1 MVSILLVLCVVTVQY
16 GQYSIS
22 TVICHFYTRKAAPST
37 SLSCIAVTKV
47 IESVLSDNNLPG
59 AVCSTVCGGADI
71 GEAMAKDKRI
81 NMLSFTGSTKVN
93 YSQ

>member
-1 MVSILLVLCVVTVQY
+1 MFYVMIFFDRKGPPTAPLL
-16 GQYSIS
+16 
-22 TVICHFYTRKAAPST
+22 
-37 SLSCIAVTKV
+37 CIAVTKV

-59 AVCSTVCGGADI
+59 AVCSTISGGADI

-93 YSQ
+93 RWMDGWMDG